1 VKGRR
6 RWGIAGANQGEGAM
20 EEVKAMDS
28 DAIGLILANQE
39 RLAAR
44 RANYEPVWREIDRW
58 IDPFGAGGFDR
69 LGAPMLSR
77 EIEDLFDVTGI
88 DGLDRYTAAVYGIT
102 VPRGKRWHGVA
113 FDNRDLMK
121 LSNVQRWCE
130 RATDRL
136 FIARYAPDTGFETQ
150 AFEDIRQEGKYGT
163 SPLWIGEKLG
173 SGLFYKTLHMSECFI
188 QENYYG
194 RVDTVHRLYCCTLLD
209 AATEHGLENLS
220 DKANRDFEDPK
231 KRNAEIEI
239 LHVVRPNSKYQPG
252 YLGVAGKRIESIYIE
267 VGEKHEISRK
277 GFHSNPIPV
286 SRHITGPRDEYGR
299 SPAMKT
305 LATVKGINTI
315 ARTILDAGNRAV
327 DPPLLHPEDSDITRI
342 VNRPGGATAGGVTE
356 DGKQLI
362 IPLQTGGSLPVGL
375 ELLDAE
381 RAVVKRSFLEEF
393 FRLLSDPSD
402 RMTATQVLEQVQK
415 EGVLIA
421 PFASRR
427 ETEKI
432 GPMVERELDIM
443 MRAGAIEPFPPEV
456 LEARAT
462 PRVFMTNPLSR
473 MAKAD
478 EVTAFTRLVEI
489 GIQAAG
495 AGAPRALKR
504 INFDKGM
511 VAAGDVLGVPPSLL
525 YSDEEMA
532 EQDEADAQK
541 QAVEMAGQVAPQIA
555 GAALDTAKAEQ
566 IAQSLQ
572 GGGGL

>member
-1 VKGRR
+1 M
-6 RWGIAGANQGEGAM
+6 A
-20 EEVKAMDS
+20 EEAATLDS
-28 DAIGLILANQE
+28 DEIGLILTNQG
-39 RLAAR
+39 RLATR
-44 RANYEPVWREIDRW
+44 RAVYEPTWREIDRW

-69 LGAPMLSR
+69 GSTPYLHR
-77 EIEDLFDVTGI
+77 EIEELYDVTAI

-102 VPRGKRWHGVA
+102 VPRGKRWHGVQFA
-113 FDNRDLMK
+113 NKELMK
-121 LSNVQRWCE
+121 ITAVQRWCE
-130 RATDRL
+130 HATDRL

-163 SPLWIGEKLG
+163 SPLWIGESYTPG
-173 SGLFYKTLHMSECFI
+173 RGPQLFYKTLHMSECFI

-194 RVDTVHRLYCCTLLD
+194 RVDTVHRLYCCSLRD
-209 AATEHGLENLS
+209 AVAEHGLENLS
-220 DKANRDFEDPK
+220 GKTQRDWDDPK
-231 KRNAEIEI
+231 KRNSEIEI
-239 LHVVRPNSKYQPG
+239 LHVVRPNKDYEPG
-252 YLGVAGKRIESIYIE
+252 VKLGPKAKRVESIYIE
-267 VGEKHEISRK
+267 TGEKHQISRK
-277 GFHSNPIPV
+277 GFHSFPIPV

-305 LATVKGINTI
+305 LATVKGVNTM
-315 ARTILDAGNRAV
+315 ALTILDAGNRAV
-327 DPPLLHPEDSDITRI
+327 DPPLLHPTDSDITKI
-342 VNRPGGATAGGVTE
+342 VNRPGGNTAGGVSE

-362 IPLQTGGSLPVGL
+362 IPLHTGADLPIGL
-375 ELLDAE
+375 ELLEAE
-381 RAVVKRSFLEEF
+381 RGIIKTAFLEEF

-432 GPMVERELDIM
+432 GPMVERELDIL
-443 MRAGAIEPFPPEV
+443 MRAGAIDPFPPEV
-456 LEARAT
+456 LEAGVT
-462 PRVFMTNPLSR
+462 PVVQMTNPLSR

-478 EVTAFTRLVEI
+478 EVTGFTRLVEI

-511 VAAGDVLGVPPSLL
+511 VAAADVLGVPPSLL

-532 EQDEADAQK
+532 DLDQADQEKEALQ
-541 QAVEMAGQVAPQIA
+541 MAGQVAPQIA
-555 GAALDTAKAEQ
+555 GAALDTAKANQ
-566 IAQSLQ
+566 IAQNLD